1 MRQLHRRVLSAVT
14 ILFALTGALPAHAD
28 EEGVTADTIWFGQ
41 AAALAGPSA
50 ALGQGMRHGIL
61 AAFEQVNAAGGIHG
75 RKLKLVSRDDGYDP
89 DRSLY
94 QTKRL
99 LEQDKVFALIG
110 AVGTPSTI
118 STISVSGPRNV
129 PLIGPFSGAEFLRS
143 SDVRNVINIR
153 ASYAAEAEVWIHHL
167 TEDLQYKRIAI
178 FYQDDSFG
186 RDVLRGVKR
195 ALDKR
200 GLELAAE
207 GTFERN
213 TRAVSSA
220 LRTIERAE
228 PEAVIMVG
236 TYGPCAEFI
245 KLAHKRDFSPTF
257 VAVSFVGAN
266 ALARELGAEG
276 NGVIVSQVVPFPWDT
291 SLQVVADYQA
301 AEKAIDPTLT
311 PDFVSLE
318 GYLSGRLAAAALD
331 IVGPNPTRA
340 TLLQAIRDVGRF
352 DFGGHVITIGD
363 RTRDEPPKVFLTVIQ
378 PDGTF
383 KPVDRLAR
391 DSVQEVG
398 LQELFLRSTVTDK
411 DKPEAG
417 KAPDLREE
425 ANARAP
431 DCTSD
436 ADRASAQCEQGSTY
450 PVAAV
455 QTTARQDKASW
466 RKGSTALAA
475 GIEPNPR
482 IEPTPDPKAQARTQQ
497 AAQQAKAQQAK
508 AEAKA
513 QAKAEAEAKA
523 QAQADAKAQAKA
535 KAKADAEAQAQ
546 AKADAKA
553 RAKADAEAQAQAKAD
568 AKALAKADAEAQA
581 QAKAD
586 AKAQAKA
593 DAEAKAQAKADA
605 KAQAKADAEAKAQAK
620 AQTKAGTAEADAQ
633 ASLDRK
639 PATTTRQPKG
649 QAKTQ
654 AMAEVRSRPTI
665 RPKTESRA
673 ESKGQAKGQP
683 KASPAIARA
692 MARAD
697 QKPAKPLASAAA
709 YSLSSCSCAT
719 RGF

>member
-1 MRQLHRRVLSAVT
+1 MRQLHRRVLSALT
-14 ILFALTGALPAHAD
+14 ILFAASGGLAAHAE

-110 AVGTPSTI
+110 AVGTPSAI
-118 STISVSGPRNV
+118 STISLSGPRNV

-143 SDVRNVINIR
+143 PDLRNVVNIR
-153 ASYAAEAEVWIHHL
+153 ASYHAEAEVWIRHL
-167 TEDLQYKRIAI
+167 TEDLQFRRIAI

-195 ALDKR
+195 ALEKR

-245 KLAHKRDFSPTF
+245 KLAHKRDFGPTF
-257 VAVSFVGAN
+257 VTVSFVGAN

-276 NGVIVSQVVPFPWDT
+276 SGVIVSQVVPFPWDT
-291 SLQVVADYQA
+291 SIQVVADYQA

-318 GYLSGRLAAAALD
+318 GYLSGRLAAAALEL
-331 IVGPNPTRA
+331 VGPNPTRSA
-340 TLLQAIRDVGRF
+340 LLQTIRDVGRF
-352 DFGGHVITIGD
+352 DIGGHVLTFGD
-363 RTRDEPPKVFLTVIQ
+363 RPSDEQPKVFLTVIQ

-383 KPVDRLAR
+383 KAVERLSK

-398 LQELFLRSTVTDK
+398 LQELFLRSTVTEKAEADK
-411 DKPEAG
+411 T
-417 KAPDLREE
+417 PDVRQE

-436 ADRASAQCEQGSTY
+436 ADRTGTPCAPNAAS
-450 PVAAV
+450 PVAAAE
-455 QTTARQDKASW
+455 QTTARQDKASR
-466 RKGSTALAA
+466 RKESAA
-475 GIEPNPR
+475 VAARIEPTPDV
-482 IEPTPDPKAQARTQQ
+482 EPTPDPKAQAKIQK
-497 AAQQAKAQQAK
+497 AAQQARAQQAK

-513 QAKAEAEAKA
+513 QAQAEAEAKA
-523 QAQADAKAQAKA
+523 QAKAN
-535 KAKADAEAQAQ
+535 
-546 AKADAKA
+546 
-553 RAKADAEAQAQAKAD
+553 
-568 AKALAKADAEAQA
+568 
-581 QAKAD
+581 

-593 DAEAKAQAKADA
+593 DAEAKARAKADARAQAIADAEAKAKAKAEA
-605 KAQAKADAEAKAQAK
+605 KAQAKADAETKAQAEAQANIQAKAEARAKANADAEAKAQVKAEAKAATKAKTAAKADAKAEAKAQADT
-620 AQTKAGTAEADAQ
+620 QPGSE
-633 ASLDRK
+633 RK
-639 PATTTRQPKG
+639 PATTTHRPKA
-649 QAKTQ
+649 QAT
-654 AMAEVRSRPTI
+654 AEVRSRP
-665 RPKTESRA
+665 
-673 ESKGQAKGQP
+673 
-683 KASPAIARA
+683 AIKQKVVQARA
-692 MARAD
+692 QLNAAAGVARALPRAV
-697 QKPAKPLASAAA
+697 QQQPAPQPARAAA